1 MDSHDHGNLFIH
13 WIADSWQ
20 FLTML
25 GTAIVGA
32 AFWYL
37 HQVFTTRKATE
48 KCKSD
53 LIDSLER
60 HEVREEKRLDE
71 MMQSNDQSHAEIR
84 QDVRWI
90 KNHLISRNGDE

>member
-1 MDSHDHGNLFIH
+1 MEGHDHGNLFLH
-13 WIADSWQ
+13 WLANSWQ

-25 GTAIVGA
+25 GTAVVGA

-48 KCKSD
+48 KCKAE

-60 HEVREEKRLDE
+60 HEAREEKRLDE
-71 MMQSNDQSHAEIR
+71 MMHSNYKDHAEIR
-84 QDVRWI
+84 MDVRWI
-90 KNHLISRNGDE
+90 KNHLIARNGDE